1 MFWDWPN
8 LWNVQKKQQTVQQ
21 LHVKNIF
28 MKLTGSMDEWIWF
41 AWPSSKDLPLK
52 SSLDSCMLTETSGK
66 EQLELSTGQEPLA
79 CKILPLL
86 PHSDAKYWFDDFL
99 RFSLGTRLNVN
110 RYIQQFTEIF
120 TEEGRKSVKITHQV
134 QNQPPRVMYTQSMR
148 EKERLREKEA
158 AALQLQQQQQTQQ
171 QANEAAAPVVEVEA
185 SAPTVVPVVVN
196 VINIPQTNQG

>member
-1 MFWDWPN
+1 M
-8 LWNVQKKQQTVQQ
+8 
-21 LHVKNIF
+21 
-28 MKLTGSMDEWIWF
+28 
-41 AWPSSKDLPLK
+41 
-52 SSLDSCMLTETSGK
+52 
-66 EQLELSTGQEPLA
+66 
-79 CKILPLL
+79 
-86 PHSDAKYWFDDFL
+86 
-99 RFSLGTRLNVN
+99 GTRLNVN

-196 VINIPQTNQG
+196 LINIPQTNQG